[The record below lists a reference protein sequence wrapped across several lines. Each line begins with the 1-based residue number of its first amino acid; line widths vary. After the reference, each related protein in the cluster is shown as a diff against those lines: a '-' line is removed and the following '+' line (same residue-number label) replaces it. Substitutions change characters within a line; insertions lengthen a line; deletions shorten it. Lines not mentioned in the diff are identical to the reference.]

1 MKRVLSAFLL
11 VVLLATMFTPVFA
24 TQQSRV
30 MDCREITLEN
40 GLRVVDEL
48 IEESNGRSTD
58 RGYTRR
64 RSIYEEDTLIAIV
77 AFYVIFRYDGTTA
90 SVAYKSV
97 TQTDTYDGWSYTQTS
112 FTSSGGTVML
122 EWKLSKL
129 LIFNSSFSMGVTC
142 APDGKL
148 TLI

>member
-48 IEESNGRSTD
+48 IEESSGRSTD
-58 RGYTRR
+58 RAYTRR

-77 AFYVIFRYDGTTA
+77 AFYVLFRYDGTTA

-129 LIFNSSFSMGVTC
+129 LIFNGSFSMGVTC
-142 APDGKL
+142 APDGSL

>member
-64 RSIYEEDTLIAIV
+64 RSIYDEADV
-77 AFYVIFRYDGTTA
+77 
-90 SVAYKSV
+90 
-97 TQTDTYDGWSYTQTS
+97 
-112 FTSSGGTVML
+112 
-122 EWKLSKL
+122 
-129 LIFNSSFSMGVTC
+129 
-142 APDGKL
+142 
-148 TLI
+148 